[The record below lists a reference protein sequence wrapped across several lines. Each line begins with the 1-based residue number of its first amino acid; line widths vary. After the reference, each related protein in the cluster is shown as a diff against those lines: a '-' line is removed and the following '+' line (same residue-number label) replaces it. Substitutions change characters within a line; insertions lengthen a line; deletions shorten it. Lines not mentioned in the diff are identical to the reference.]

1 MRVRYPGVLVVLGGV
16 VLLTLVGGTAKSSA
30 STTES
35 CAGGRPLCV
44 AITDT
49 DFVSKS
55 TPTNARYMK
64 FAVTVRN
71 SGTTSQ
77 LTNVTL
83 VLTLTDV
90 LGDGSTV
97 PSSAVYIAAQSTS
110 QCRQTSTNVLSCTV
124 PNLAAG
130 QSATFDPLVWSTSTG
145 ASVTASRM
153 TAAAHAKET
162 VNDRPPSDP
171 QIDTATATNDTTY
184 ETSAD
189 RAASYAFGG
198 STISLNTAP
207 SSIQSTVFPFTV
219 PATASPF
226 VATLE
231 EFSPAGSFCP
241 TCFGQI
247 VRTSVGAGVFSQFN
261 PIEITATTNLSLVPN
276 GVTAA
281 TLVVLHR
288 HDDGSVTTISHSC
301 SGAIGTMPPASEL
314 PCRRVAFDHM
324 AGTAI
329 TDAWDFS
336 NGDWGFS

>member
-71 SGTTSQ
+71 SGTTSK

-83 VLTLTDV
+83 LLTLTDV

-110 QCRQTSTNVLSCTV
+110 QCQQTSTNVLSCTV

-153 TAAAHAKET
+153 TAA
-162 VNDRPPSDP
+162 
-171 QIDTATATNDTTY
+171 Y
-184 ETSAD
+184 ETSID
-189 RAASYAFGG
+189 RSASYAFGG
-198 STISLNTAP
+198 SSISLNTAP

-261 PIEITATTNLSLVPN
+261 PIEIVATTNLSLRPN

-314 PCRRVAFDHM
+314 PCRRVAIDHM